1 MNVPP
6 DFDSEYSKFSL
17 SKEAVN
23 VPDISFEEFLLGEGK
38 SEKSSMVKVGALSYR
53 MISFDTGEALEA
65 SYEELPLR
73 QKENK
78 PTNVDDAPA
87 TQPVSNIEEK
97 QQDLSFNLGAQ
108 AFFIKPIDPSFF
120 ISTLPESLKSFI
132 SEVVQVVKH
141 HNIQTQQ
148 IDYHFKFHKLD
159 LSVLISSTDDKIV
172 IQVGVENS
180 QLKSDLFTEE
190 KQQQL
195 LTILQQSLKEE
206 EIELRFLD
214 QVEFPTKEGSSD
226 SSQDDASSQNK
237 DLNDE
242 EQDEEN

>member
-1 MNVPP
+1 M
-6 DFDSEYSKFSL
+6 
-17 SKEAVN
+17 
-23 VPDISFEEFLLGEGK
+23 
-38 SEKSSMVKVGALSYR
+38 
-53 MISFDTGEALEA
+53 
-65 SYEELPLR
+65 
-73 QKENK
+73 
-78 PTNVDDAPA
+78 
-87 TQPVSNIEEK
+87 
-97 QQDLSFNLGAQ
+97 
-108 AFFIKPIDPSFF
+108 
-120 ISTLPESLKSFI
+120 PESLKSFI